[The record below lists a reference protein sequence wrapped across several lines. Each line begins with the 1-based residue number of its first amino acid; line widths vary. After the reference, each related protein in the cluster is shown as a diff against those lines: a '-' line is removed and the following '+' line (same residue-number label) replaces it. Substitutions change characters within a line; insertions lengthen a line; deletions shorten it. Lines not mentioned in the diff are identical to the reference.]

1 MSFLYVSNYLT
12 CFEFS
17 WYQDGISV
25 NEQSPGCV
33 TTALSWPNR
42 WVARGGHHGS
52 HRTDTGAISS
62 PLEIR
67 RGYKTMEY
75 SHHGKPP
82 CQHMAKGLKGKLYRL
97 GFFTEPA
104 NPSISTSNGLEVVAP
119 PMEDKPSIHSNIED
133 ARVLHLDG
141 RYFPLLHGP
150 RPAGLSR
157 PTI

>member
-25 NEQSPGCV
+25 NEESPDCV

-42 WVARGGHHGS
+42 WVARGGHHGG

-67 RGYKTMEY
+67 PGYKTMEY

-97 GFFTEPA
+97 GFFRTSEP
-104 NPSISTSNGLEVVAP
+104 E
-119 PMEDKPSIHSNIED
+119 
-133 ARVLHLDG
+133 HLDFEWSQSDHSTDG
-141 RYFPLLHGP
+141 GQAVH
-150 RPAGLSR
+150 
-157 PTI
+157 TQ